1 MNLNHLYYFR
11 TLAKE
16 QHYTRA
22 AHILNITQPSLSH
35 AINALEKELNVK
47 LFEKIGRNARLTKEG
62 ELFCRY
68 VIQSLDMLDEG
79 RRVVGEVSGM
89 AGGYIDIG
97 YIYTLGSHFIPQN
110 MSDYMKENEGKNIRF
125 SFGQGTTEQMIEEL
139 KKGTYDLVFSSYKE
153 GEDRLNFIPV
163 VEEELV
169 LITPKGHPLAEKEA
183 VDLAKTTDY
192 PYIMFSRKSGLR
204 PFINKL
210 FAEVKAQPFIAY
222 EGEEDSSVAG
232 LVAAGLGI
240 SIVPRIPILETM
252 EVVTIPIKRPE
263 IKRYIYLVTQKDKY
277 LSPIVE
283 DFIGFIKS
291 RHQM

>member
-153 GEDRLNFIPV
+153 GEDRLNFTPV

-169 LITPKGHPLAEKEA
+169 LITPKGHPLAEEEA

-252 EVVTIPIKRPE
+252 EVETIPIKRPE
-263 IKRYIYLVTQKDKY
+263 
-277 LSPIVE
+277 
-283 DFIGFIKS
+283 G
-291 RHQM
+291 

>member
-11 TLAKE
+11 TLSKE
-16 QHYTRA
+16 QHYTKA
-22 AHILNITQPSLSH
+22 AQILNITQPSLSH

-47 LFEKIGRNARLTKEG
+47 LFEKVGRNARLTKEG

-68 VIQSLDMLDEG
+68 VVQSLDMLDEG

-110 MSDYMKENEGKNIRF
+110 MSDYMKLNQGKNIRF

-153 GEDRLNFIPV
+153 GEDRLNFTPV

-169 LITPKGHPLAEKEA
+169 LITPKGHPLSEKKSI
-183 VDLAKTTDY
+183 DLAETTEY

-210 FAEVKAQPFIAY
+210 FAKIKVQPFIAY

-240 SIVPRIPILETM
+240 SIVPKIPILETM
-252 EVVTIPIKRPE
+252 EVEVIPIARPE
-263 IKRYIYLVTQKDKY
+263 IKRYIYLVTQKEKY

-291 RHQM
+291 RHQL

>member
-11 TLAKE
+11 TLSKE
-16 QHYTRA
+16 QHYTKA
-22 AHILNITQPSLSH
+22 AQILNITQPSLSH
-35 AINALEKELNVK
+35 AINTLEKELNVK
-47 LFEKIGRNARLTKEG
+47 LFEKVGRNARLTKEG

-68 VIQSLDMLDEG
+68 VVQSLDMLDEG

-110 MSDYMKENEGKNIRF
+110 MSDYMKLNQGKNIRF

-153 GEDRLNFIPV
+153 GEDRLNFTPV

-169 LITPKGHPLAEKEA
+169 LITPKGHPLSEKKSI
-183 VDLAKTTDY
+183 DLAETTEY

-210 FAEVKAQPFIAY
+210 FAKIKAQPFIAY

-240 SIVPRIPILETM
+240 SIVPKIPILETM
-252 EVVTIPIKRPE
+252 EVEVIPIARPE
-263 IKRYIYLVTQKDKY
+263 IKRYIYLVTQKEKY

-291 RHQM
+291 RHQL

>member
-11 TLAKE
+11 TLSKE
-16 QHYTRA
+16 QHYTKA
-22 AHILNITQPSLSH
+22 AQILNITQPSLSH

-47 LFEKIGRNARLTKEG
+47 LFEKVGRNARLTKEG

-68 VIQSLDMLDEG
+68 VVQSLDMLDEG

-110 MSDYMKENEGKNIRF
+110 MSDYMKLNQGKNIRF

-153 GEDRLNFIPV
+153 GEDRLNFTPV

-169 LITPKGHPLAEKEA
+169 LITPKGHPLSEKKSI
-183 VDLAKTTDY
+183 DLAETTEY

-210 FAEVKAQPFIAY
+210 FAKIKAQPFIAY

-240 SIVPRIPILETM
+240 SIVPKIPILETM
-252 EVVTIPIKRPE
+252 EVEVIPIARPE
-263 IKRYIYLVTQKDKY
+263 IKRYIHLVTQKEKY

-291 RHQM
+291 RHQL

>member
-153 GEDRLNFIPV
+153 GEDRLNF
-163 VEEELV
+163 
-169 LITPKGHPLAEKEA
+169 TPCCGRRACADH
-183 VDLAKTTDY
+183 AKRT
-192 PYIMFSRKSGLR
+192 SSGR
-204 PFINKL
+204 
-210 FAEVKAQPFIAY
+210 ER
-222 EGEEDSSVAG
+222 G
-232 LVAAGLGI
+232 
-240 SIVPRIPILETM
+240 R
-252 EVVTIPIKRPE
+252 
-263 IKRYIYLVTQKDKY
+263 
-277 LSPIVE
+277 
-283 DFIGFIKS
+283 
-291 RHQM
+291 